1 MKSSVLP
8 LAAASLFAALSF
20 TACQPSAP
28 QDPFARTQLLQA
40 DSIRIEQILS
50 PRTWTVA
57 GDRAIVASLSQ
68 DSVLYAYRLPDFEY
82 LYSGLRAGG
91 GPDELSNIYGS
102 FLRSY
107 PDGTFVLEDYGRRNM
122 ILHAADK
129 DFALLRT
136 ASTRQK
142 DARDGGPVPGDSVY
156 AAVDYPPC
164 EQGSAPGR
172 LLLQDFYGRTLD
184 SAACRSFVTT
194 LTHEGERFSMGMN
207 WPNFAYAGQTLAL
220 VYYETGR
227 VEFYDLSRGKLS
239 LEKAT
244 GDSTPVEELMEA
256 DLTRRSFQGVKYDA
270 IVSDGKYFYV
280 LANAY
285 RYTGPQPDPS
295 NIRFTSCILVYSR
308 QGTPLRKYAL
318 DHPAS
323 DILAYRD
330 VIYAYN
336 RWKDFEQVY
345 VYRPDEK

>member
-40 DSIRIEQILS
+40 DSILIEQILL

-136 ASTRQK
+136 ASTQQK
-142 DARDGGPVPGDSVY
+142 AARDGEP
-156 AAVDYPPC
+156 APP
-164 EQGSAPGR
+164 R
-172 LLLQDFYGRTLD
+172 L
-184 SAACRSFVTT
+184 
-194 LTHEGERFSMGMN
+194 
-207 WPNFAYAGQTLAL
+207 
-220 VYYETGR
+220 
-227 VEFYDLSRGKLS
+227 
-239 LEKAT
+239 
-244 GDSTPVEELMEA
+244 
-256 DLTRRSFQGVKYDA
+256 GVRC
-270 IVSDGKYFYV
+270 GG
-280 LANAY
+280 L
-285 RYTGPQPDPS
+285 P
-295 NIRFTSCILVYSR
+295 
-308 QGTPLRKYAL
+308 PL
-318 DHPAS
+318 
-323 DILAYRD
+323 
-330 VIYAYN
+330 
-336 RWKDFEQVY
+336 
-345 VYRPDEK
+345 